1 MQRYLGLELTADAEK
16 ILSAIETELEQ
27 VSDLR
32 VVRHIRSLIVTPAVV
47 MRPWDYGDED
57 IEYPCWSVLEHEKSN
72 TGVAYSEYGFGPS
85 YPWGLV
91 ALTGSRDDMS
101 MGMDCGWYPC
111 LVEAYFE
118 SFASA
123 DLPIWRVFR
132 SGDCPYPGEPISDE
146 SDWDSTWAEVYRLR
160 EQDKSHKYNCHH
172 SVSYFHPPE

>member
-1 MQRYLGLELTADAEK
+1 LTVDANNL
-16 ILSAIETELEQ
+16 LSAIETELDQ
-27 VSDLR
+27 VSDPR
-32 VVRHIRSLIVTPAVV
+32 VVQHIRSLLVVPSVV
-47 MRPWDYGDED
+47 MRPWDYGEPDT
-57 IEYPCWSVLEHEKSN
+57 EYPCWSVLEHQKSN

-91 ALTGSRDDMS
+91 KVDGPKDSMS
-101 MGMDCGWYPC
+101 MGMDCAWYPC
-111 LVEAYFE
+111 FVEAYFE

-132 SGDCPYPGEPISDE
+132 SGDDPYPGEPISDE

-160 EQDKSHKYNCHH
+160 EEDKDHKYNCHH